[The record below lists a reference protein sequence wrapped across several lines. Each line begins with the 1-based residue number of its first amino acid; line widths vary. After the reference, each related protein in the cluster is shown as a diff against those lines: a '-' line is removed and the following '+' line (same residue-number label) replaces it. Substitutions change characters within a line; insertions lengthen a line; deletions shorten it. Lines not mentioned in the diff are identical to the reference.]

1 MNVPGRDPSLWTLSV
16 LLKKRTLSIVV
27 PYLGFIV
34 CSMVL
39 LTALGANQS
48 GYNDGDIRLF
58 GAAIPFYNA
67 RD

>member
-1 MNVPGRDPSLWTLSV
+1 MDIISPFEKAHTFD
-16 LLKKRTLSIVV
+16 SIV

-48 GYNDGDIRLF
+48 GDNDGDIRLF